1 MRITGYKLETNP
13 HTYDQELRLQITM
26 STFTQKDLDDGYAQ
40 ILAWQLVDEL
50 KKVATDIEKKNK

>member
-1 MRITGYKLETNP
+1 MRITGYKRETNP
-13 HTYDQELRLQITM
+13 HTYRQELRLQITM

-50 KKVATDIEKKNK
+50 RKIAAHMEKQE